1 MGSQHKVKPWPSPC
15 TMQTALGFPR
25 FICRIVAGE
34 GKLRGPDDCCP
45 EEGHNKAIVRA
56 AVEEKKPWPGGKVKS
71 TPRDEHLSEL
81 GLRPRNALRHY

>member
-1 MGSQHKVKPWPSPC
+1 M
-15 TMQTALGFPR
+15 ALAVHHANCVGRPA
-25 FICRIVAGE
+25 IYLKDCCWG

-56 AVEEKKPWPGGKVKS
+56 AVEEKKPWLGGKVES

-81 GLRPRNALRHY
+81 GLRPRNALRLC